1 MAEQTWGVAKM
12 AGTIEHRGGPAR
24 RDVLRGALF
33 GSGLGLVAGSATPIV
48 FSRPAQAAKPP
59 ANERILVVVEL
70 SGAND
75 GLNTVVPFED
85 DAYYRA
91 RPRLGLP
98 AKSLRKI
105 DDHFGFPMRMA
116 GFERLY
122 KDGQMAIVQG
132 VGYEHPSF
140 SHFSSMAYWHTGAP
154 NSGDAYGWLGRL
166 ADAIDPTDSGDFL
179 VNVQS
184 GQSLAVRAANHVP
197 LVFDD
202 PAQFA
207 RGGFHDE
214 QAALRALAPSSEP
227 RNATEEFLFAVARSA
242 QSAEQRV
249 HQACASY
256 HSPVDYGLVRFGLE
270 RVAALIAG
278 GFGTRIFYVSY
289 PRNAFDT
296 HVYQADT
303 HARLLTYVSDHISAF
318 MTDMKRVGR
327 ADDVT
332 MMVFSEF
339 GRRVQENANMGTDH
353 GTAGPV
359 FVIGSQ
365 VRGGLYGEMPSLTNL
380 DDGNL
385 RYTTDFRRVYAT
397 LITQW
402 MGQTDDSA
410 VLRQPFA
417 PFDNMLSA

>member
-1 MAEQTWGVAKM
+1 MADRYT
-12 AGTIEHRGGPAR
+12 HRGGPAR
-24 RDVLRGALF
+24 RDLLRGAVF
-33 GSGLGLVAGSATPIV
+33 GYGLGLIGVTATPLV
-48 FSRPAQAAKPP
+48 FGHPARGGNAVGG
-59 ANERILVVVEL
+59 ERILVVVEL

-75 GLNTVVPFED
+75 GLNTVVPFTD

-98 AKSLRKI
+98 AKGLRKI
-105 DDHFGFPMRMA
+105 DDHFGFPAPMA

-122 KDGQMAIVQG
+122 KDGHMAIVQG

-166 ADAIDPTDSGDFL
+166 ADAIDPTDNGEYL

-184 GQSLAVRAANHVP
+184 GQSLAVRAKRHVP

-207 RGGFHDE
+207 RGGVAEE
-214 QAALRALAPSSEP
+214 QSALRALASGASPSNP
-227 RNATEEFLFAVARSA
+227 TEEFLFGVARSA
-242 QSAEQRV
+242 QHAEQQV
-249 HQACASY
+249 HAACSGYRA
-256 HSPVDYGLVRFGLE
+256 PVDYGLVRFGLE
-270 RVAALIAG
+270 RVAALIAA
-278 GFGTRIFYVSY
+278 GFATRIYYVSY

-303 HARLLTYVSDHISAF
+303 HARLLTYVSDHIGAF
-318 MTDMKRVGR
+318 MLDTQRLGR
-327 ADDVT
+327 GDDVT
-332 MMVFSEF
+332 LMVFSEF
-339 GRRVQENANMGTDH
+339 GRRVAENANLGTDH

-359 FVIGSQ
+359 FVIGSR
-365 VRGGLYGEMPSLTNL
+365 VRGGQYGVMPSLTDL

-385 RYTTDFRRVYAT
+385 RYTVDFRRVYAT

-402 MGQTDDSA
+402 MGYADTA
-410 VLRQPFA
+410 TVLRQEFA
-417 PFDNMLSA
+417 TLDMFG

>member
-1 MAEQTWGVAKM
+1 M

-24 RDVLRGALF
+24 RDLLRGALL
-33 GSGLGLVAGSATPIV
+33 GTGLGLVGGSAAPIV
-48 FSRPAQAAKPP
+48 FSRPAEAAKP

-75 GLNTVVPFED
+75 GLNTVVPFGD

-91 RPRLGLP
+91 RPKLGLP
-98 AKSLRKI
+98 AKNLLRKI
-105 DDHFGFPMRMA
+105 DDHYGFPVRMA

-122 KDGQMAIVQG
+122 KDGHMAIVQG

-166 ADAIDPTDSGDFL
+166 ADAIDPGDSGEFL
-179 VNVQS
+179 VNIQS
-184 GQSLAVRAANHVP
+184 GQSLAVRAEHHVP

-214 QAALRALAPSSEP
+214 QALLRALAPGSEP
-227 RNATEEFLFAVARSA
+227 RNATEEFLFAVAHSA
-242 QSAEQRV
+242 QTAEQRV
-249 HQACASY
+249 HEACASY
-256 HSPVDYGLVRFGLE
+256 HSPVDYGLARFGLD
-270 RVAALIAG
+270 RVAALIAA

-303 HARLLTYVSDHISAF
+303 HARLLTYVSDHIAAF
-318 MTDMKRVGR
+318 MADMKRLGR

-339 GRRVQENANMGTDH
+339 GRRVGENANLGTDH

-359 FVIGSQ
+359 FVIGAP
-365 VRGGLYGEMPSLTNL
+365 VRGGMYGEMPSLTDL

-385 RYTTDFRRVYAT
+385 RYTTDFRRVYTT

-402 MGQTDDSA
+402 MGQADAGA

-417 PFDNMLSA
+417 PFDMLSV

>member
-1 MAEQTWGVAKM
+1 M

-24 RDVLRGALF
+24 RDLLRGALL
-33 GSGLGLVAGSATPIV
+33 GTGLGLVSGSIAPIV
-48 FSRPAQAAKPP
+48 FSRPAAAAKP

-75 GLNTVVPFED
+75 GLNTVVPFGD

-91 RPRLGLP
+91 RPKLGLP
-98 AKSLRKI
+98 AKNLRKI
-105 DDHFGFPMRMA
+105 DDHFGFPARMA

-122 KDGQMAIVQG
+122 KDGHMAIVQG

-166 ADAIDPTDSGDFL
+166 ADAIDPSDSGEFL
-179 VNVQS
+179 VNIQS
-184 GQSLAVRAANHVP
+184 GQSLAVRAEHHVP

-214 QAALRALAPSSEP
+214 QAVLRTLAPGSEP

-242 QSAEQRV
+242 QTAEQRV
-249 HQACASY
+249 HEACASY
-256 HSPVDYGLVRFGLE
+256 HSPVDYGLARFGLD
-270 RVAALIAG
+270 RVAALIAA

-303 HARLLTYVSDHISAF
+303 HARLLTYVSDHIAAF
-318 MTDMKRVGR
+318 MADMKRLGR

-339 GRRVQENANMGTDH
+339 GRRVGENANLGTDH

-359 FVIGSQ
+359 FVIGAP
-365 VRGGLYGEMPSLTNL
+365 VRGGMYGEMPSLTDL
-380 DDGNL
+380 DDGNM
-385 RYTTDFRRVYAT
+385 RYTTDFRRVYTT

-402 MGQTDDSA
+402 MGQGDAGA

-417 PFDNMLSA
+417 PLEMLSA

>member
-1 MAEQTWGVAKM
+1 MEM
-12 AGTIEHRGGPAR
+12 AGTVEHRGGPAR
-24 RDVLRGALF
+24 RDLLRSALL
-33 GSGLGLVAGSATPIV
+33 GSGLSLVGTSAAPIV
-48 FSRPAQAAKPP
+48 FGRPAEAAKP

-75 GLNTVVPFED
+75 GLNTVVPFGD

-91 RPRLGLP
+91 RPKLGLP
-98 AKSLRKI
+98 AKGLRKI
-105 DDHFGFPMRMA
+105 DDHFGFPVRMA

-122 KDGQMAIVQG
+122 KDGHMAIVQG

-166 ADAIDPTDSGDFL
+166 ADAIDPTDSGEFL
-179 VNVQS
+179 VNIQS
-184 GQSLAVRAANHVP
+184 GQSLAVRAEHHVP

-214 QAALRALAPSSEP
+214 QALLRTLAPNSEP
-227 RNATEEFLFAVARSA
+227 RNAMEDFLFAVARSA
-242 QSAEQRV
+242 QTAEQRV
-249 HQACASY
+249 HEACASY
-256 HSPVDYGLVRFGLE
+256 RSPVDYGLARFGLD
-270 RVAALIAG
+270 RVAALIAA

-303 HARLLTYVSDHISAF
+303 HARLLTYVSDHIAAF
-318 MTDMKRVGR
+318 MADMKRLGR

-339 GRRVQENANMGTDH
+339 GRRVGENANLGTDH

-359 FVIGSQ
+359 FVIGAP
-365 VRGGLYGEMPSLTNL
+365 VRGGMYGEMPSLTDL

-385 RYTTDFRRVYAT
+385 RYTTDFRRVYTT

-402 MGQTDDSA
+402 MGQADAGA

-417 PFDNMLSA
+417 PFDMLSV

>member
-1 MAEQTWGVAKM
+1 M
-12 AGTIEHRGGPAR
+12 AGIIEHRGGPAR
-24 RDVLRGALF
+24 RDLLRGALL
-33 GSGLGLVAGSATPIV
+33 GTGLGLIGGSAAPIV
-48 FSRPAQAAKPP
+48 FSRPAEAAKSA

-75 GLNTVVPFED
+75 GLNTVVPFGD

-91 RPRLGLP
+91 RPKLGLP
-98 AKSLRKI
+98 AKNLRKI
-105 DDHFGFPMRMA
+105 DDHFGFPARMA

-122 KDGQMAIVQG
+122 KDGHMAIVQG

-166 ADAIDPTDSGDFL
+166 ADAIDPSDSGEFL
-179 VNVQS
+179 VNIQS
-184 GQSLAVRAANHVP
+184 GQSLAVRAEHHVP

-214 QAALRALAPSSEP
+214 QALLRTLAPGSEP
-227 RNATEEFLFAVARSA
+227 RNATEDFLFAVARSA
-242 QSAEQRV
+242 QTAEQRV
-249 HQACASY
+249 HEACASY
-256 HSPVDYGLVRFGLE
+256 RSPVDYGLARFGLD
-270 RVAALIAG
+270 RVAALIAA
-278 GFGTRIFYVSY
+278 GFGTRIFYVNY

-303 HARLLTYVSDHISAF
+303 HARLLTYVSDHIAAF
-318 MTDMKRVGR
+318 MSDMKRLGR

-339 GRRVQENANMGTDH
+339 GRRVGENANLGTDH

-359 FVIGSQ
+359 FVIGAP
-365 VRGGLYGEMPSLTNL
+365 VRGGMYGEMPNLTDL

-385 RYTTDFRRVYAT
+385 RYTTDFRRVYTT

-402 MGQTDDSA
+402 MGQADA
-410 VLRQPFA
+410 GVVLRQPFA
-417 PFDNMLSA
+417 PFDMLSV

>member
-1 MAEQTWGVAKM
+1 MV
-12 AGTIEHRGGPAR
+12 GGPAAP
-24 RDVLRGALF
+24 V
-33 GSGLGLVAGSATPIV
+33 V
-48 FSRPAQAAKPP
+48 FSRPAEAAKP

-75 GLNTVVPFED
+75 GLNTVVPFGD

-91 RPRLGLP
+91 RPKLGLP

-105 DDHFGFPMRMA
+105 DDHFGFPVRMA

-122 KDGQMAIVQG
+122 KDGHMAIVQG

-166 ADAIDPTDSGDFL
+166 ADAVDPSDSGEFL
-179 VNVQS
+179 VNIQS
-184 GQSLAVRAANHVP
+184 GQSLAVRAEHHVP

-214 QAALRALAPSSEP
+214 QAVLRTLAPGSEP

-242 QSAEQRV
+242 QTAEQRV
-249 HQACASY
+249 HEACASY
-256 HSPVDYGLVRFGLE
+256 RSPVDYGLARFGLD
-270 RVAALIAG
+270 RVAALIAA

-318 MTDMKRVGR
+318 MLDMKRLGR

-339 GRRVQENANMGTDH
+339 GRRVGENANLGTDH

-359 FVIGSQ
+359 FVIGAP
-365 VRGGLYGEMPSLTNL
+365 VRGGMYGEMPSLTDL

-385 RYTTDFRRVYAT
+385 RYTTDFRRVYTT

-402 MGQTDDSA
+402 MGQADAGA

-417 PFDNMLSA
+417 SFDMLSV

>member
-1 MAEQTWGVAKM
+1 MGMAEHF
-12 AGTIEHRGGPAR
+12 EHRSGPAR
-24 RDVLRGALF
+24 RDLLRGALF
-33 GSGLGLVAGSATPIV
+33 GSGLGLIGGSVAPVVLAH
-48 FSRPAQAAKPP
+48 PAAAAKPA

-75 GLNTVVPFED
+75 GLNTVVPYGD

-105 DDHFGFPMRMA
+105 DDHFGFPARMA

-154 NSGDAYGWLGRL
+154 NGGDAYGWLGRL
-166 ADAIDPTDSGDFL
+166 ADAINPTDNGEYL
-179 VNVQS
+179 VNIQS
-184 GQSLAVRAANHVP
+184 GQSLAVRAEHHVP

-207 RGGFHDE
+207 RGGFYDE
-214 QAALRALAPSSEP
+214 QAPLRAVAPKSEP
-227 RNATEEFLFAVARSA
+227 RNATEEFLFTVAHSA
-242 QSAEQRV
+242 QRAEQRV
-249 HQACASY
+249 HEACATY
-256 HSPVDYGLVRFGLE
+256 RSPVDYGLVRFGLE
-270 RVAALIAG
+270 RVAALIAA
-278 GFGTRIFYVSY
+278 GFGTRIFYVNY

-303 HARLLTYVSDHISAF
+303 HARLLTYVSDHIAAF
-318 MTDMKRVGR
+318 MADMKRLGR

-339 GRRVQENANMGTDH
+339 GRRVGENANLGTDH

-365 VRGGLYGEMPSLTNL
+365 VSGGIYGEMPNLTNL
-380 DDGNL
+380 DDGNM
-385 RYTTDFRRVYAT
+385 RFTTDFRRIYAT
-397 LITQW
+397 LITRW
-402 MGQTDDSA
+402 MGEADAAA
-410 VLRQPFA
+410 VLHQPFA
-417 PFDNMLSA
+417 PIDLMNA

>member
-1 MAEQTWGVAKM
+1 M

-24 RDVLRGALF
+24 RDLLRGALL
-33 GSGLGLVAGSATPIV
+33 GSGLALVGGSTAPMV
-48 FSRPAQAAKPP
+48 FSRPAEAAKPA

-75 GLNTVVPFED
+75 GLNTVIPFGD

-91 RPRLGLP
+91 RPKLGLP

-105 DDHFGFPMRMA
+105 DDHFGFPARMA

-122 KDGQMAIVQG
+122 KDGHMAIVQG

-166 ADAIDPTDSGDFL
+166 ADAVDPSDSGEFL
-179 VNVQS
+179 VNIQS
-184 GQSLAVRAANHVP
+184 GQSLAVRAEHHVP

-214 QAALRALAPSSEP
+214 QAVLRTLAPGSEP
-227 RNATEEFLFAVARSA
+227 RNANEEFLFAVARSA
-242 QSAEQRV
+242 QTAEQRV
-249 HQACASY
+249 HEACASY
-256 HSPVDYGLVRFGLE
+256 HSPVDYGLARFGLD
-270 RVAALIAG
+270 RVAALIAA

-303 HARLLTYVSDHISAF
+303 HARLLTYVSDHIAAF
-318 MTDMKRVGR
+318 MSDMKRLGR

-339 GRRVQENANMGTDH
+339 GRRVGENANLGTDH

-359 FVIGSQ
+359 FVIGAP
-365 VRGGLYGEMPSLTNL
+365 VRGGMYGEMPSLTDL
-380 DDGNL
+380 DDGNM
-385 RYTTDFRRVYAT
+385 RYTTDFRRVYTT

-402 MGQTDDSA
+402 MGQADAGA
-410 VLRQPFA
+410 VLRQPFP
-417 PFDNMLSA
+417 PFDMLSA

>member
-1 MAEQTWGVAKM
+1 M

-24 RDVLRGALF
+24 RDLLRGALL
-33 GSGLGLVAGSATPIV
+33 GTGLGLVGGSAAPIV
-48 FSRPAQAAKPP
+48 FSRPAEAAKP

-75 GLNTVVPFED
+75 GLNTVVPFGD

-91 RPRLGLP
+91 RPKLGLP

-105 DDHFGFPMRMA
+105 DDHFGFPARMA

-122 KDGQMAIVQG
+122 KDGHMAIVQG

-166 ADAIDPTDSGDFL
+166 ADAIDPSDSGEFL
-179 VNVQS
+179 VNIQS
-184 GQSLAVRAANHVP
+184 GQSLAVRAEHHVP

-214 QAALRALAPSSEP
+214 QALLRTLAPGSEP
-227 RNATEEFLFAVARSA
+227 RNATEDFLFAVARSA
-242 QSAEQRV
+242 QTAEQRV
-249 HQACASY
+249 HEACASY
-256 HSPVDYGLVRFGLE
+256 RSPVDYGLARFGLD
-270 RVAALIAG
+270 RVAALIAA
-278 GFGTRIFYVSY
+278 GFGTRIFYVNY

-303 HARLLTYVSDHISAF
+303 HARLLTYVSDHIAAF
-318 MTDMKRVGR
+318 MSDMKRLGR

-339 GRRVQENANMGTDH
+339 GRRVGENANLGTDH
-353 GTAGPV
+353 GTAGPA
-359 FVIGSQ
+359 FVIGAP
-365 VRGGLYGEMPSLTNL
+365 VHGGMYGEMPSLTDL

-402 MGQTDDSA
+402 MGQADAGA
-410 VLRQPFA
+410 VLRQPF
-417 PFDNMLSA
+417 PPIDMLSA

>member
-1 MAEQTWGVAKM
+1 M

-24 RDVLRGALF
+24 RDLLRGALL
-33 GSGLGLVAGSATPIV
+33 GSGLAMVGGSAAPIV
-48 FSRPAQAAKPP
+48 FSRPAEAAKP

-75 GLNTVVPFED
+75 GLNTVVPFGD

-91 RPRLGLP
+91 RPKLGLP

-105 DDHFGFPMRMA
+105 DDHFGFPVRMA

-122 KDGQMAIVQG
+122 KDGHMAIVQG

-166 ADAIDPTDSGDFL
+166 ADAVDPSDSGEFL
-179 VNVQS
+179 VNIQS
-184 GQSLAVRAANHVP
+184 GQSLAVRAEHHVP

-214 QAALRALAPSSEP
+214 QAVLRTLAPGSEP

-242 QSAEQRV
+242 QTAEQRV
-249 HQACASY
+249 HEACASY
-256 HSPVDYGLVRFGLE
+256 HSPVDYGLARFGLD
-270 RVAALIAG
+270 RVAALIAA

-303 HARLLTYVSDHISAF
+303 HARLLTYVSDHIAAF
-318 MTDMKRVGR
+318 MSDMKRLGR

-339 GRRVQENANMGTDH
+339 GRRVGENANLGTDH

-359 FVIGSQ
+359 FVIGAP
-365 VRGGLYGEMPSLTNL
+365 VRGGMYGEMSSLTDL
-380 DDGNL
+380 DDGNM
-385 RYTTDFRRVYAT
+385 RYTTDFRRVYTT

-402 MGQTDDSA
+402 MGQANAGA

-417 PFDNMLSA
+417 PFDMVSV

>member
-1 MAEQTWGVAKM
+1 M

-24 RDVLRGALF
+24 RDLLRGALL
-33 GSGLGLVAGSATPIV
+33 GSGLAMVGGSAAPVV
-48 FSRPAQAAKPP
+48 FSRPAEAAKP

-75 GLNTVVPFED
+75 GLNTVVPFGD

-91 RPRLGLP
+91 RPKLGLP

-105 DDHFGFPMRMA
+105 DDHFGFPVRMA

-122 KDGQMAIVQG
+122 KDGHMAIVQG

-166 ADAIDPTDSGDFL
+166 ADAVDPSDSGEFL
-179 VNVQS
+179 VNIQS
-184 GQSLAVRAANHVP
+184 GQSLAVRAEHHVP

-214 QAALRALAPSSEP
+214 QAVLRTLAPGSEP

-242 QSAEQRV
+242 QTAEQRV
-249 HQACASY
+249 HEACASY
-256 HSPVDYGLVRFGLE
+256 RSPVDYGLARFGLD
-270 RVAALIAG
+270 RVAALIAA

-303 HARLLTYVSDHISAF
+303 HARLLTYVSDHIAAF
-318 MTDMKRVGR
+318 MSDMKRLGR

-339 GRRVQENANMGTDH
+339 GRRVGENANLGTDH

-359 FVIGSQ
+359 FVIGAP
-365 VRGGLYGEMPSLTNL
+365 VRGGMYGEMPSLTDL

-385 RYTTDFRRVYAT
+385 RYTTDFRRVYTT

-402 MGQTDDSA
+402 MGQADAGA

-417 PFDNMLSA
+417 SFDMLSV

>member
-1 MAEQTWGVAKM
+1 M
-12 AGTIEHRGGPAR
+12 AGIIEHRGGPAR
-24 RDVLRGALF
+24 RDLLRGALL
-33 GSGLGLVAGSATPIV
+33 GTGLGLIGGSAAPIV
-48 FSRPAQAAKPP
+48 FSRPAEAAKSA

-75 GLNTVVPFED
+75 GLNTVVPFGD

-91 RPRLGLP
+91 RPKLGLP

-105 DDHFGFPMRMA
+105 DDHFGFPARMA

-122 KDGQMAIVQG
+122 KDGHMAIVQG

-166 ADAIDPTDSGDFL
+166 ADAIDPSDSGEFL
-179 VNVQS
+179 VNIQS
-184 GQSLAVRAANHVP
+184 GQSLAVRAEHHVP

-214 QAALRALAPSSEP
+214 QALLRTLAPGSEP
-227 RNATEEFLFAVARSA
+227 RNATEDFLFAVARSA
-242 QSAEQRV
+242 QTAEQRV
-249 HQACASY
+249 HEACASY
-256 HSPVDYGLVRFGLE
+256 RSPVDYGLARFGLD
-270 RVAALIAG
+270 RVAALIAA
-278 GFGTRIFYVSY
+278 GFGTRIFYVNY

-303 HARLLTYVSDHISAF
+303 HARLLTYVSDHIAAF
-318 MTDMKRVGR
+318 MSDMKRLGR

-339 GRRVQENANMGTDH
+339 GRRVGENANLGTDH

-359 FVIGSQ
+359 FVIGAP
-365 VRGGLYGEMPSLTNL
+365 VRGGMYGEMPNLTDL

-385 RYTTDFRRVYAT
+385 RYTTDFRRVYTT

-402 MGQTDDSA
+402 MGQADA
-410 VLRQPFA
+410 GVVLRQPFA
-417 PFDNMLSA
+417 PFDMLSV

>member
-1 MAEQTWGVAKM
+1 M

-24 RDVLRGALF
+24 RDLLRGALL
-33 GSGLGLVAGSATPIV
+33 GSGLAMVGGSAAPVV
-48 FSRPAQAAKPP
+48 FSRPAEAAKS

-75 GLNTVVPFED
+75 GLNTVVPFGD

-91 RPRLGLP
+91 RPKLGLR

-105 DDHFGFPMRMA
+105 DDHFGFPVRMA

-122 KDGQMAIVQG
+122 KDGHMAIVQG

-166 ADAIDPTDSGDFL
+166 ADAVDPSDSGEFL
-179 VNVQS
+179 VNIQS
-184 GQSLAVRAANHVP
+184 GQSLAVRAEHHVP

-214 QAALRALAPSSEP
+214 QAVLRTLAPGSEP

-242 QSAEQRV
+242 QTAEQRV
-249 HQACASY
+249 HEACASY
-256 HSPVDYGLVRFGLE
+256 RSPVDYGLARFGLD
-270 RVAALIAG
+270 RVAALIAA

-303 HARLLTYVSDHISAF
+303 HARLLTYVSDHIAAF
-318 MTDMKRVGR
+318 MSDMKRLGR

-339 GRRVQENANMGTDH
+339 GRRVGENANLGTDH

-359 FVIGSQ
+359 FVIGAP
-365 VRGGLYGEMPSLTNL
+365 VRGGMYGEMPSLTDL

-385 RYTTDFRRVYAT
+385 RYTTDFRRVYTT

-402 MGQTDDSA
+402 MGQADAGT

-417 PFDNMLSA
+417 PFDMLTV